1 MNANNKEKYQ
11 WKRFQNAAE
20 QQPIQ
25 TFKFAV
31 NAASIVIF
39 QKINGK
45 VSDST
50 QKKRKNRLGITE
62 VLMYI

>member
-1 MNANNKEKYQ
+1 MNANKKEKYQ
-11 WKRFQNAAE
+11 WKRFQSAAE
-20 QQPIQ
+20 QKPIQ

-50 QKKRKNRLGITE
+50 QKKRKK
-62 VLMYI
+62 